1 MPCLRMRAPGG
12 RPAAGNRSK
21 PSAPSGKEAHSAP
34 SPTKT
39 QILTDL
45 ALKDLTPTEVV
56 CVGEWRGP
64 GTWGGVGGKAAGEG
78 GLATHVLNLAG
89 PAVRRSG
96 PCRGRDVVTHFLP
109 AWPLPCPPPQCMAVL
124 RALRLIKIH
133 NRSPSSGL
141 RLAAHPVS
149 VLEPRPRRCRR
160 SRRAPAPRPPRLG
173 TL

>member
-1 MPCLRMRAPGG
+1 MRMRAPGG

-64 GTWGGVGGKAAGEG
+64 GTWGGGLAARLLARVAWPRTCLTWRGPPSAGPGRVGG
-78 GLATHVLNLAG
+78 
-89 PAVRRSG
+89 
-96 PCRGRDVVTHFLP
+96 
-109 AWPLPCPPPQCMAVL
+109 
-124 RALRLIKIH
+124 
-133 NRSPSSGL
+133 
-141 RLAAHPVS
+141 
-149 VLEPRPRRCRR
+149 
-160 SRRAPAPRPPRLG
+160 G
-173 TL
+173 TS